1 VQFKRFWPMYLRAHR
16 RSATRAMHYLATIVG
31 IAGGVAALLTGMFWL
46 FPLGIGMGYVIAV
59 ASHWIFEGNQ
69 PLILVSPFWGAV
81 SDLWMCYLA
90 LTGRLEAEA
99 ARQGVALEQN
109 ARRESIAPAPLHD

>member
-1 VQFKRFWPMYLRAHR
+1 MQFKRFWPMYLRAHR
-16 RSATRAMHYLATIVG
+16 RSATRAMHYLATVVG
-31 IAGGVAALLTGMFWL
+31 IAGGLAALLTGMFWP
-46 FPLGIGMGYVIAV
+46 FPLGIGMGYAVAV

-81 SDLWMCYLA
+81 SDLRMCYLA
-90 LTGRLEAEA
+90 LTGRLEVEA

-109 ARRESIAPAPLHD
+109 ARRESISPAPLHD